1 MEKIDLNNYE
11 AYFLDYMEGS
21 LSAEEKHDLFVFL
34 EKHPHLQEELDLD
47 ISEMELMPTAVT
59 FDAKESLKMDA
70 DHLMITEGTVDE
82 LMIAAVE
89 DQLTTTQKSQL
100 EDYVKANNLTKSYAY
115 TQATKLKADL
125 SIQFD
130 EKESLKQKT
139 GVVISMTWVTR
150 VASIAAV
157 GAILVMIGL
166 NWGDS
171 KNNTLPVGL
180 AEQDI
185 KSHNR
190 LDYKTRDINTNDVVF
205 EEQLMANEE
214 TPNYVSPQ
222 RQINPQPIPD
232 ETPDLFVADKPDPKM
247 DQNDEEK
254 DKESIPLSPLEEED
268 PNEDIAD
275 APKEKTNELKELV
288 NPDENNETIA
298 SYEEHVANK
307 KTKEEPYRLIT
318 NAASDIINREVRF
331 TREKD
336 NATADYVAYSFKLG
350 KFEFE
355 RKKAK

>member
-21 LSAEEKHDLFVFL
+21 LSAEEKHDLFAFL
-34 EKHPHLQEELDLD
+34 EKHPHLQEELDID
-47 ISEMELMPTAVT
+47 ISEMELIPSAVA
-59 FDAKESLKMDA
+59 FDAKDSLKMEA
-70 DHLMITEGTVDE
+70 YHLMITEGTVDE

-89 DQLTTTQKSQL
+89 NQLTATQTEQL
-100 EDYVKANNLTKSYAY
+100 ETYINANNLTTSYAY
-115 TQATKLKADL
+115 AKATKLKADL
-125 SIQFD
+125 SIQFE

-150 VASIAAV
+150 VASVAAV
-157 GAILVMIGL
+157 GAVLVLIGL

-171 KNNTLPVGL
+171 TNSIAPVGL

-185 KSHNR
+185 KSHDR
-190 LDYKTRDINTNDVVF
+190 FDYKTRDINTNDVVF
-205 EEQLMANEE
+205 DEQLLANVEK
-214 TPNYVSPQ
+214 PNGVHSQ
-222 RQINPQPIPD
+222 RQFNPQPIPD
-232 ETPDLFVADKPDPKM
+232 ETQDLFVADNPDPKM
-247 DQNDEEK
+247 DKDDQKE
-254 DKESIPLSPLEEED
+254 DKESLPPSLVEEED

-275 APKEKTNELKELV
+275 APKEKTNKSKEMANL
-288 NPDENNETIA
+288 DENNETIA

-307 KTKEEPYRLIT
+307 RTQEEPYRLIT

-336 NATADYVAYSFKLG
+336 NTTADYVAYSFKLG